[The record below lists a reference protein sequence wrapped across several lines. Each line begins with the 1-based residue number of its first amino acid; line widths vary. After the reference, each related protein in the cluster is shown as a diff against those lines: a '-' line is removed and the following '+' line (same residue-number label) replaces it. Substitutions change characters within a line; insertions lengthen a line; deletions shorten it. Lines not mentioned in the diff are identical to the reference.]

1 LVQNAKAAFRV
12 VQADYMIRFTK
23 YTQVDKVVPKPK
35 NFRRFVY
42 NLVPFS
48 ELPSHVNSTARFLDV
63 IGYVTAIS
71 NVTKVFSG
79 NKLQLR
85 TNITI
90 KDRNGDSLQ
99 VSLIGQRAMEF
110 PEQMVLKIKWS

>member
-1 LVQNAKAAFRV
+1 MR
-12 VQADYMIRFTK
+12 K
-23 YTQVDKVVPKPK
+23 YVLHFAMSLAYLT
-35 NFRRFVY
+35 
-42 NLVPFS
+42 
-48 ELPSHVNSTARFLDV
+48 NSLYSFPITDV

-71 NVTKVFSG
+71 NVRKVFSG

-85 TNITI
+85 RNITI